1 MLYKLSRIKQI
12 KIHGKKLM
20 RKTNKQPPPPP
31 PPKRKKKR
39 KEKKKLFLAK
49 YAWVSPFNISLYH
62 LVVCH
67 TRVLGPVHFVIFIND
82 LIPDTVNSLC
92 QMYADDT
99 KALAEVEKESVA
111 KLRQDLDILVEWADC
126 WQL

>member
-20 RKTNKQPPPPP
+20 RKTNKQPPPPKKKKRRKR
-31 PPKRKKKR
+31 KRKKK
-39 KEKKKLFLAK
+39 KEEVVFSQIC
-49 YAWVSPFNISLYH
+49 VRQSLYH

>member
-1 MLYKLSRIKQI
+1 M
-12 KIHGKKLM
+12 
-20 RKTNKQPPPPP
+20 
-31 PPKRKKKR
+31 
-39 KEKKKLFLAK
+39 EKSCVFLAK
-49 YAWVSPFNISLYH
+49 SAWASPFNISLYH
-62 LVVCH
+62 LIVCQ
-67 TRVLGPVHFVIFIND
+67 TRVLGPVLFVIFIND
-82 LIPDTVNSLC
+82 LIPDIVNSLC